1 MTMIEVVQ
9 GEFVA
14 ALRNRLGTDNSHS
27 SCVIDPAMLLLLA
40 MKSCRR
46 DEQGECQ
53 RRRTGKQQTP
63 MPVKSRM
70 LTAAIN
76 ARVFGRCS
84 QYNHITPSC
93 TEQTP

>member
-27 SCVIDPAMLLLLA
+27 SYVIDPAMLLLLA

-46 DEQGECQ
+46 D
-53 RRRTGKQQTP
+53 
-63 MPVKSRM
+63 
-70 LTAAIN
+70 
-76 ARVFGRCS
+76 
-84 QYNHITPSC
+84 
-93 TEQTP
+93 